1 MTLTDQRYTGYLL
14 KSRIVLYAA
23 VTAGLFIL
31 IHADSEENIIEN
43 KLIQCM

>member
-1 MTLTDQRYTGYLL
+1 MTLTAPRYTGYLF
-14 KSRIVLYAA
+14 KSHIVLYAA

-31 IHADSEENIIEN
+31 IHADRAQREE